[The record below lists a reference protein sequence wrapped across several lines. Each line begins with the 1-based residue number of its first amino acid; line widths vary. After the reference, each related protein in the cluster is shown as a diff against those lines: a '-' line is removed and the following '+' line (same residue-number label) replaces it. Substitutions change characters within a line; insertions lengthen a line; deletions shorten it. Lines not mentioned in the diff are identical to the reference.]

1 MNQPAPDPNLQNNNK
16 DIIAAAKKLKKE
28 EGRRRAIE
36 IARQR
41 KAAAQQSNEVEAA
54 KRSTSTRHGA
64 RNQRRHQ
71 KFTKWLLDTFDLKKD
86 SFVLDVA
93 GGKGELAAR
102 LAYCHHVNVCIID
115 PREAN
120 VSKCFE
126 DVVLRGLPKKW
137 QQIFQQNL
145 TDNKEFL
152 AEEMDKRVHQ
162 IVSCLHDGILSSKPY
177 TSAGNGSTVD
187 KRDVLSYEMFKAA
200 QDCSLIIGMHA
211 DNATEAIVDV
221 AMALK
226 KPFVVVPCC
235 VFPNLFCNRVLS
247 DGTKVRSHEQFCR
260 YLAEKDDRFSVET
273 LPFDGR
279 NVAIWWRPPN
289 D

>member
-1 MNQPAPDPNLQNNNK
+1 MNQPAPVPKLQNKK
-16 DIIAAAKKLKKE
+16 DTIAAAKKLKKE
-28 EGRRRAIE
+28 EGRKRAIE
-36 IARQR
+36 IARER
-41 KAAAQQSNEVEAA
+41 KAAQQCNKVDPAA
-54 KRSTSTRHGA
+54 KTSTRHGA

-71 KFTKWLLDTFDLKKD
+71 KFMKWLLDTFDLQKGSCVVD
-86 SFVLDVA
+86 IA

-137 QQIFQQNL
+137 QQIYQQNL
-145 TDNKEFL
+145 AENNNFL
-152 AEEMDKRVHQ
+152 IEMMDQRVHQ
-162 IVSCLHDGILSSKPY
+162 IVSCFHDGILSYKSY
-177 TSAGNGSTVD
+177 IGAESGSTVD
-187 KRDVLSYEMFKAA
+187 KRHALSYEMLKAV
-200 QDCSLIIGMHA
+200 QDCSLLIGMHA

-221 AMALK
+221 AMALN

-235 VFPNLFCNRVLS
+235 VFPNFFCNRVLL
-247 DGTKVRSHEQFCR
+247 DGSKVRSHEQFCKF
-260 YLAEKDDRFSVET
+260 LAEKDERFNVEI

-279 NVAIWWRPPN
+279 NVAIWWKP
-289 D
+289 